1 MKYILHRMERN
12 GYFHVIMDYNHELAV
27 KLADTLDA
35 DPKLDCYM
43 YEGRKGINQHV
54 VYVRVTDTS
63 LRKQGDSAM
72 QNYVYDIC
80 ERVLGPNELK
90 RKS

>member
-1 MKYILHRMERN
+1 MNYRLHRMEKY
-12 GYFHVIMDYNHELAV
+12 GFFHVIMDYNHELAV

-43 YEGRKGINQHV
+43 YEGRKCINQHV
-54 VYVRVTDTS
+54 VYVRVTDTD

-72 QNYVYDIC
+72 QIYVYDIC
-80 ERVLGPNELK
+80 ERVLGKNEL
-90 RKS
+90 R